1 MFRSRDGPTP
11 PEGQRDSREDRTQ
24 LMQYLETFDAQEV
37 DMKPINDSNG
47 KDKLRVM
54 FHISDKQKAKALYDM
69 ISLHGQ
75 KYLENSDLVMQ
86 IYFLLSEKKFEEYA
100 DMAAAKYYEEQ
111 GRREKEEAEA
121 REKREQER

>member
-1 MFRSRDGPTP
+1 
-11 PEGQRDSREDRTQ
+11 
-24 LMQYLETFDAQEV
+24 MQYLETFDAQEV
-37 DMKPINDSNG
+37 DMKPINDTNG

-75 KYLENSDLVMQ
+75 KYLENTDLVMQ

-100 DMAAAKYYEEQ
+100 DMAAQKYYEEQ
-111 GRREKEEAEA
+111 ARREKEEAEL
-121 REKREQER
+121 REKREQERQ